1 MKIEV
6 LRLFTKTKLQR
17 GITLYT
23 RQSEQFKTVN
33 VSIKWKT
40 ALTNE
45 KAANRSVLANVLE
58 DSNGQYRTQ
67 NALRRKLDDLYGT
80 VLYTDVAKRGGQ
92 HILTLNV
99 DCVNDEYLQDDDVL
113 EQALA
118 LMKTVIFEP
127 NFVDG
132 TFDGKIVARE
142 KRAVTERIRSQ
153 FDNKT
158 SYAQKRMLENAYPN
172 TPMSTSANGSEE
184 AVDTVTV
191 DSLMA
196 AYHSLMTEDTIDLY
210 VVGDIDEAKIIAQ
223 LTALLPFEAREPEK
237 YIPVHVTPIAQED
250 GQVKDVREQLE
261 MKQGKL
267 HLSFH
272 TPVNFQHEDYFAM
285 QLVNGIFG
293 GFAHSKLFMNV
304 REKESMAYYASS
316 SYSSHYGLLY
326 VMSGIDAKLAD
337 KAVVLIQE
345 QVEAMQNGDISQ
357 LEMDQTIALL
367 KNSIRSAFD
376 SARGQIEVFDQY
388 KTLDEQFTPDVLIR
402 KWEAVTKEDLQ
413 RLAKQL
419 QLQIVYL
426 LSGKEDASD
435 E

>member
-6 LRLFTKTKLQR
+6 LGLFTKTKLQR

-33 VSIKWKT
+33 VSLKWKT
-40 ALTNE
+40 TLTNE
-45 KAANRSVLANVLE
+45 GAANRSVLANVLE
-58 DSNGQYRTQ
+58 DSNAEYRTQ

-92 HILTLNV
+92 HIFTLNL
-99 DCVNDEYLQDDDVL
+99 DCVNDDYLQDDDVL
-113 EQALA
+113 EQALT
-118 LMKTVIFEP
+118 LLKTVIFEP

-132 TFDGKIVARE
+132 KFDEKIVARE
-142 KRAVTERIRSQ
+142 QRAVIERIRSQ

-158 SYAQKRMLENAYPN
+158 SYAQKRMMENLYPD

-184 AVDTVTV
+184 AVAAVTV
-191 DSLMA
+191 ESLMD
-196 AYHSLMTEDTIDLY
+196 AYHALLEENPIDIY
-210 VVGDIDEAKIIAQ
+210 VVGHIDEAKMIEQ
-223 LTALLPFEAREPEK
+223 LTALLPFEAREPQT
-237 YIPVHVTPIAQED
+237 YTPVQVEPVVQAGE
-250 GQVKDVREQLE
+250 QVKDVREQLE

-267 HLSFH
+267 HLAFY

-316 SYSSHYGLLY
+316 SYASHYGLLY
-326 VMSGIDAKLAD
+326 VMSGIDGKLAD
-337 KAVVLIQE
+337 KAVALITE

-357 LEMDQTIALL
+357 LEVDQTIALL

-388 KTLDEQFTPDVLIR
+388 KTLDAQFSPDVLIR

-426 LSGKEDASD
+426 LSGKEDATD
-435 E
+435 A

>member
-1 MKIEV
+1 M
-6 LRLFTKTKLQR
+6 FTKTTLQR
-17 GITLYT
+17 GLTLYT

-40 ALTNE
+40 ALTDE

-58 DSNGQYRTQ
+58 ESNGQFRTQ
-67 NALRRKLDDLYGT
+67 DAFRRKLDDLYGT

-92 HILTLNV
+92 HIFTLNL
-99 DCVNDEYLQDDDVL
+99 DCVNDEYLQEDDVL
-113 EQALA
+113 EQALS
-118 LMKTVIFEP
+118 LLNTVVFDP

-132 TFDGKIVARE
+132 TFDDKIVARE

-158 SYAQKRMLENAYPN
+158 SYAQKRMLEEVYPN
-172 TPMSTSANGSEE
+172 TPISTSANGSEAAVE
-184 AVDTVTV
+184 AVTV
-191 DSLMA
+191 DSLLA
-196 AYHSLMTEDTIDLY
+196 AYRSLIEEDVIDIY
-210 VVGDIDEAKIIAQ
+210 VVGDIEEAKMIDQ
-223 LTALLPFEAREPEK
+223 LTSLLPFGAREPKGYEVVDVK
-237 YIPVHVTPIAQED
+237 PVIQA
-250 GQVKDVREQLE
+250 GQPAKDVREQLE

-267 HLSFH
+267 HLAFY

-285 QLVNGIFG
+285 QMLNGIYG

-316 SYSSHYGLLY
+316 SYASHYGLLY
-326 VMSGIDAKLAD
+326 VMSGIDGKLAD
-337 KAVVLIQE
+337 KAVALIEE
-345 QVEAMQNGDISQ
+345 QMVAMQKGEISQ
-357 LEMDQTIALL
+357 LEMDQTLALL

-388 KTLDEQFTPDVLIR
+388 QTLDEQFSPDMLIR

-413 RLAKQL
+413 SLAKQL

-426 LSGKEDASD
+426 LSGKEDASH